1 MEALIKA
8 IVKVGLF
15 AGACYVSYKIGEF
28 AGYGKVAYAGVKEVA
43 NYLCAEAEKKSK
55 EMEENEEEEEP

>member
-8 IVKVGLF
+8 VVKVGLF

-28 AGYGKVAYAGVKEVA
+28 AGYGKVAYAGIKEVA
-43 NYLCAEAEKKSK
+43 NYYCSYEAAKKSK
-55 EMEENEEEEEP
+55 ENEEEES